1 MLLGPR
7 DATSVRTQ
15 KVADGGQKSTQ
26 SATRPEWTK
35 QSQSSKVSEREQ
47 PTRLEVNECWCGNN
61 SPKVCKTPLKLD
73 LTENAPAKMSV
84 GVEIPRVSAQSEIFS
99 GFRLSPQKLN
109 NLFRMHYIGG
119 RLFFYTTVAVSLL
132 CETGQVRIRAE
143 SPAQGGKSGHFCRDR
158 RETDSGRV
166 PVGGT
171 FETSRKSGGPCRNW
185 PEKCSS
191 LEAKTRL
198 KINKPR

>member
-1 MLLGPR
+1 MYVGAGTTPPR
-7 DATSVRTQ
+7 
-15 KVADGGQKSTQ
+15 
-26 SATRPEWTK
+26 
-35 QSQSSKVSEREQ
+35 
-47 PTRLEVNECWCGNN
+47 
-61 SPKVCKTPLKLD
+61 VCKTPLKLD

-143 SPAQGGKSGHFCRDR
+143 SPAQGGKSGHFCQDR
-158 RETDSGRV
+158 RKTDSGRSR
-166 PVGGT
+166 GGGLLAGG
-171 FETSRKSGGPCRNW
+171 SKSGGPAQFR
-185 PEKCSS
+185 PEK
-191 LEAKTRL
+191 RL
-198 KINKPR
+198 HEKSNLRGKPTIPA

>member
-1 MLLGPR
+1 MLLGPG
-7 DATSVRTQ
+7 AAPFPRTQ
-15 KVADGGQKSTQ
+15 KDADGGQKSTQ

-61 SPKVCKTPLKLD
+61 PPRVCKTPLKLD
-73 LTENAPAKMSV
+73 LTENSPAKMSV
-84 GVEIPRVSAQSEIFS
+84 GVKIPRVSAQSEIFS
-99 GFRLSPQKLN
+99 GFRLSPRRRTWVFKLQ
-109 NLFRMHYIGG
+109 YIGG

-158 RETDSGRV
+158 RKTDSGQSR
-166 PVGGT
+166 GGGLLAGGA
-171 FETSRKSGGPCRNW
+171 KSGGPAQFR
-185 PEKCSS
+185 PGKRSK
-191 LEAKTRL
+191 LEAKLRG
-198 KINKPR
+198 KPTIPA